1 MRNVLHYV
9 IMYTV
14 ATYNVITVHKVIP
27 AHNLKQLL
35 LLLLLLYVYH
45 IIVIFQYNTFDY
57 IIILT

>member
-9 IMYTV
+9 IIYTV

-35 LLLLLLYVYH
+35 LLLYVYH
-45 IIVIFQYNTFDY
+45 IIVIFQYNTFNY